1 MVRQGRWPHGRPAG
15 RRPRHARRRV
25 PVDRRPLGV
34 RQVHPAAH
42 RRRPRR
48 AVGGQRQGQ
57 GPQRPAGQGEPGP
70 RRGLPDPG
78 AVRVAVGR
86 PQRPA
91 PPGGDGLRCRRAQA
105 ARAADAG
112 AGRPAG
118 VREAR
123 GVAALRR
130 YAAAGLD
137 RQGAVVRPL
146 AAAHGRA
153 VRGAGRDHPRPD
165 EHGAPAHLDG
175 DRHQRPVHHA
185 LDRRGGVPL
194 RSGAGDELASRLDRL
209 PLRHPPAEASHRGHP
224 RAGRLLPPDRRDPW
238 PSAQPRRGA
247 RVNGE
252 SRGGRPQM
260 RAPFARARALWT
272 AGAVFVVLALVAT
285 ACGSDNG
292 GGGAGGQPSAP
303 AKIRV
308 QLSWIPDGQFAGYLM
323 ARDKGFYK
331 AENLD
336 VTLLP
341 GGPNVNAVQQ
351 VVTGAAEMTINK
363 VSELYAARDMH
374 LPVISIAQFDQ
385 RSSFPLVAFKSTGI
399 NGPKDF
405 KGKKVGIWYGGNEY
419 EGFALM
425 RKVGLDPKK
434 DVQLFEQ
441 GFTMDSFLKHEY
453 QVAMVTTF
461 NELNVI
467 RLSGVKDDQL
477 TIVNPSDYGISIPHG
492 ALIANQ
498 RWLDRDGDK
507 HAATQDLTQLQTMSI
522 NAIKELQ
529 YPAGFPRDQHG
540 KIDPALY
547 QNVANIVKEFGYV
560 KKDLDVTAAYDPSI
574 WQAATS
580 GAK

>member
-1 MVRQGRWPHGRPAG
+1 
-15 RRPRHARRRV
+15 
-25 PVDRRPLGV
+25 
-34 RQVHPAAH
+34 
-42 RRRPRR
+42 
-48 AVGGQRQGQ
+48 
-57 GPQRPAGQGEPGP
+57 
-70 RRGLPDPG
+70 
-78 AVRVAVGR
+78 
-86 PQRPA
+86 
-91 PPGGDGLRCRRAQA
+91 
-105 ARAADAG
+105 
-112 AGRPAG
+112 
-118 VREAR
+118 
-123 GVAALRR
+123 
-130 YAAAGLD
+130 
-137 RQGAVVRPL
+137 
-146 AAAHGRA
+146 
-153 VRGAGRDHPRPD
+153 
-165 EHGAPAHLDG
+165 
-175 DRHQRPVHHA
+175 
-185 LDRRGGVPL
+185 
-194 RSGAGDELASRLDRL
+194 
-209 PLRHPPAEASHRGHP
+209 
-224 RAGRLLPPDRRDPW
+224 
-238 PSAQPRRGA
+238 
-247 RVNGE
+247 
-252 SRGGRPQM
+252 M

-363 VSELYAARDMH
+363 VSELYAARDKH

-405 KGKKVGIWYGGNEY
+405 KGKKVGIWYGGDEY
-419 EGFALM
+419 EFFALM

-498 RWLDRDGDK
+498 RWLDRDGGKDAAARFVRATLK
-507 HAATQDLTQLQTMSI
+507 GWDYAFDHVDEAAGVAAKSALAAGGDAATKDLTQLQTMSI